1 MSGPDAGAAPAL
13 PGTDRPAGAAPDP
26 DAPVRI
32 GTGARTVAPAK
43 LNATLLV
50 GPVRPEDGR
59 HELTSVMQ
67 SLSLA
72 DEVELVPAAD
82 GATEDDVDCPGVS
95 GDNLALAAL
104 RAFRA
109 ATGWAPPPLTVR
121 IVKRIPVA
129 AGMAGGS
136 TDAAAVLRLAAHL
149 SGHDDP
155 ALLQELATGLGADV
169 PHGLE
174 PGLALAAGAG
184 ERLVRKGGVL
194 PGAVVVVRADVGLST
209 PSVFR
214 RADEL
219 HPPRTAEDLE
229 AWRLRVVAA
238 LDAVGAPGP
247 VAATTDAG
255 VRDARALAPARP
267 ASYPA
272 ELAVNDLGAAAVDLA
287 PVVGDHLVAL
297 REAGAAPALVCGSG
311 PTTVGWFADE
321 AAAAAAAE
329 RLRRDGLDASV
340 AVPSAGAPIEPVPA

>member
-1 MSGPDAGAAPAL
+1 VSDSTTTGLG
-13 PGTDRPAGAAPDP
+13 G
-26 DAPVRI
+26 
-32 GTGARTVAPAK
+32 GARTIAPGK

-72 DEVELVPAAD
+72 DDVALVPAPKGSAGD
-82 GATEDDVDCPGVS
+82 LVDCPGVS
-95 GDNLALAAL
+95 GDNLALDAL

-109 ATGWAPPPLTVR
+109 ATGWSPPPLTVR

-149 SGHDDP
+149 SGHSDP
-155 ALLQELATGLGADV
+155 ALLQELAEGLGADV

-184 ERLVRKGGVL
+184 ERLVRIDGVL
-194 PGAVVVVRADVGLST
+194 PGAVVVLRAAVGLST

-238 LDAVGAPGP
+238 LDAVAAVSGGA
-247 VAATTDAG
+247 
-255 VRDARALAPARP
+255 APARSGSGASTGP
-267 ASYPA
+267 SPDRPPTAPSYPA

-287 PVVGDHLVAL
+287 PVVGEHLAAL
-297 REAGAAPALVCGSG
+297 TAVGASPALVCGSG
-311 PTTVGWFADE
+311 PTTVGWFPDE
-321 AAAAAAAE
+321 AVATTAAD
-329 RLRRDGLDASV
+329 RLRADGFDALV
-340 AVPSAGAPIEPVPA
+340 ARPSAGAPIETVPA